1 MAGTF
6 SGIAVLKNGL
16 SELGCSVWFACVFSD
31 ACDDVCA
38 AIGNGAISTIIAVMR
53 VTTENASGNNPV
65 FEEDCILRLSAFT
78 PSGDR
83 HQT

>member
-38 AIGNGAISTIIAVMR
+38 AIGNGAISAMMAETATVKILA
-53 VTTENASGNNPV
+53 V
-65 FEEDCILRLSAFT
+65 FENCIFMFMPERFYAV
-78 PSGDR
+78 
-83 HQT
+83 